1 MAWIQQKLNFFDR
14 SGIDFNYLKQV
25 DAAVSRKEIGLAYTL
40 MVQANKDLQEL
51 KREVGKNGSSVS
63 RLNKFWKAQFEDYF
77 VKKLDEAFLRLE
89 SGDLN
94 ANISIDQIIEDWI
107 QELLQDSNVI
117 PESLNCIR
125 GTIED
130 GLLELFRK

>member
-14 SGIDFNYLKQV
+14 SGIDFSYLKQV
-25 DAAVSRKEIGLAYTL
+25 DGAVSRKEIGLAYTL

-77 VKKLDEAFLRLE
+77 VEKLDEAF
-89 SGDLN
+89 
-94 ANISIDQIIEDWI
+94 
-107 QELLQDSNVI
+107 
-117 PESLNCIR
+117 
-125 GTIED
+125 
-130 GLLELFRK
+130 